1 VSGAP
6 RLSRRHF
13 VVVLGAIGAG
23 VARRAAAQQEAAKGP
38 IDSGSATAV
47 GGDESR
53 IGGATMGGEGYI
65 PVRREPKPG
74 ATPSMT
80 PEKRDAL
87 ERGLSCP
94 CPCTLD
100 VFTCRTSMPCGF
112 SPNMHTDVVRLV
124 EGGYSGDEIM
134 AAFVGAYGEK
144 VLMAPTKEGFN
155 LLGWLMPFLV
165 IGTGGVALASMLRR
179 WGRRGDETRLPAGVS
194 APAAA
199 TPSEMARLE
208 AALRDEDDRP

>member
-1 VSGAP
+1 MTPAP
-6 RLSRRHF
+6 RLSRRGF
-13 VVVLGAIGAG
+13 VVAVGALGAGL
-23 VARRAAAQQEAAKGP
+23 ARRAAAQQEAAKGP

-53 IGGATMGGEGYI
+53 IGNASMGGEGYI
-65 PVRREPKPG
+65 PVRRTPKPG

-80 PEKRDAL
+80 PDERDAL

-112 SPNMHTDVVRLV
+112 SPNMHQDVVRLV
-124 EGGYSGDEIM
+124 DGGYTGDEIM

-144 VLMAPTKEGFN
+144 VLMAPTREGFN
-155 LLGWLMPFLV
+155 LVGWTMPFLV
-165 IGTGGVALASMLRR
+165 IGGGGVALLAMLRR
-179 WGRRGDETRLPAGVS
+179 WRARSAEAPVAVA

-199 TPSEMARLE
+199 TPAELARLE
-208 AALRDEDDRP
+208 AAMRNEDDRP

>member
-1 VSGAP
+1 MSAAP
-6 RLSRRHF
+6 RLGRRRF
-13 VVVLGAIGAG
+13 LVTAAAIGVG
-23 VARRAAAQQEAAKGP
+23 LARRASAQQEASKGP

-47 GGDESR
+47 GGDSSR
-53 IGGATMGGEGYI
+53 IGDATMGGEGYI
-65 PVRREPKPG
+65 PVRRPAKPG

-80 PEKRDAL
+80 PEQRDGV

-112 SPNMHTDVVRLV
+112 SPNMHADVVRLV
-124 EGGYSGDEIM
+124 DGGYSGDEIM
-134 AAFVGAYGEK
+134 EAFVGAYGEK

-155 LLGWLMPFLV
+155 LVGWFMPFAVL
-165 IGTGGVALASMLRR
+165 GTGAVAIGAMLRR
-179 WGRRGDETRLPAGVS
+179 WGRRGDETATSGTVP
-194 APAAA
+194 APAA
-199 TPSEMARLE
+199 TPAEMARLE